1 MSGSEVL
8 VRGYEPGDRASLRAL
23 FDRAG
28 ADSVVDQLW
37 GHADSEAAVYLEPY
51 IEHEPESLL
60 VAERD
65 GGLVGYLTGCL
76 DTARFPGESER
87 MERAIRDHRL
97 FLRPRV
103 MGFFARGLVDVA
115 MSRLRREEQ
124 IEDGF
129 LDPRWPAHL
138 HVAVQA
144 DARGS
149 GAAEALMRRWLE
161 RLEDEG
167 VPGCH
172 LQTSVENLR
181 AVRFFTRM
189 GFVPHG
195 PTPPVPGMRHRG
207 ERVHLLTM
215 VQSLG
220 GPRGG
225 SQGRPR

>member
-1 MSGSEVL
+1 MSGPDAF
-8 VRGYEPGDRASLRAL
+8 VRGYGPGDRASLRAL

-51 IEHEPESLL
+51 LEREPESLL
-60 VAERD
+60 VAET
-65 GGLVGYLTGCL
+65 GGMLVGYLTGCR
-76 DTARFPGESER
+76 DTSRFPSESER

-103 MGFFARGLVDVA
+103 MGFFARSLLDVA
-115 MSRLRREEQ
+115 MTRLRHGEQ

-138 HVAVQA
+138 HMAVHA
-144 DARGS
+144 DVRGT
-149 GAAEALMRRWLE
+149 GVAEALMRRWLA
-161 RLEDEG
+161 RLEQEG

-172 LQTSVENLR
+172 LQTSVENRR

-195 PTPPVPGMRHRG
+195 PTPPIPGMRYRG
-207 ERVHLLTM
+207 DRVHLLTM

-220 GPRGG
+220 GL
-225 SQGRPR
+225 